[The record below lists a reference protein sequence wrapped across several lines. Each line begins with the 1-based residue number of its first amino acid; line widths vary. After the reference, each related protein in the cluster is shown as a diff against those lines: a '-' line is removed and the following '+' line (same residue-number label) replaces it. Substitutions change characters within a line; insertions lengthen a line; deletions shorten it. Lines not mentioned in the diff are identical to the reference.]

1 MKRRSSEYEGG
12 EFEDDGFE
20 MELIESQTKVA
31 EPAEAMAVQTAQL
44 LNQGQAMIEM
54 QKMMTLMGIGNAD
67 GFAHEVASSYSYSYT
82 SSICDCGAYA
92 ANSCSIE
99 YTHPIHPIN
108 FSRSCRASFAKYF
121 AVEHSV
127 FLVWSCRA
135 LDGPRIASIHAVRFI
150 LDREC
155 GVCECA

>member
-67 GFAHEVASSYSYSYT
+67 ASLTRSQAAIPIAIQAPSVIVAPTPLTAVPLSTRTRYT
-82 SSICDCGAYA
+82 RLTFPGLVVPPLPSTLLLSTPSFWCGPVEPWMGPG
-92 ANSCSIE
+92 SL
-99 YTHPIHPIN
+99 
-108 FSRSCRASFAKYF
+108 ASMLYGL
-121 AVEHSV
+121 S
-127 FLVWSCRA
+127 
-135 LDGPRIASIHAVRFI
+135 
-150 LDREC
+150 
-155 GVCECA
+155 